1 MKKLT
6 DREKFLA
13 DAKLGEKHFS
23 DGMYAFSMFMVE
35 YFSRVQ
41 SNLKI
46 DYESFMIV
54 QITITHVIYQSKKK
68 TGKNA
73 KNYLEMESLWEEA
86 ITKYAYRNVLEE
98 SEKSS
103 NKMKSNKLTISS
115 ISLIL
120 NLPKETV
127 RRKIINLTKK
137 KILNY
142 DNKLGVNIGEGYKKI
157 FSDFVP
163 TTILKLTKM
172 IKKFEKTGALKALLN
187 LNTKD
192 L

>member
-13 DAKLGEKHFS
+13 NAKLEEKHFA

-68 TGKNA
+68 ADKNA
-73 KNYLEMESLWEEA
+73 KNYLEMESLWDEA

-115 ISLIL
+115 ICLIL

-172 IKKFEKTGALKALLN
+172 IKIFEKTGALKALLN

>member
-54 QITITHVIYQSKKK
+54 QITITHAIYQSKKK
-68 TGKNA
+68 TDKNA

-157 FSDFVP
+157 FSNFVP

-172 IKKFEKTGALKALLN
+172 IKNFEKSGALKALLN
-187 LNTKD
+187 LNTQD

>member
-68 TGKNA
+68 TDKNA

-157 FSDFVP
+157 FSNFVP

-172 IKKFEKTGALKALLN
+172 IKNFEKSGALKALLN
-187 LNTKD
+187 LNTQD